1 MHDLN
6 KPAGVLVKTTMVDFP
21 GHIATAIFLKGCNLR
36 CPYCYN
42 TGLVLNNEPEEN
54 LASVNDLFQ
63 HLEKRKNVISAIAI
77 SGGEPLVNP
86 YLKDIIQKAKS
97 MNMLV
102 KMDTNGML
110 PDRLE
115 TLINDENLRPDFIA
129 MDIKTSPDRYAETM
143 LPVSIPSEKKIMA
156 DALTR
161 SAKLIAEN
169 YSTSNR
175 EYRTVLVPGLVTKED
190 IKSIAEILPEDAS
203 WQFAGFRNK
212 NCLNPEYNK
221 IVPYLDRDL
230 SELVEYA
237 KTLIPCAALR

>member
-54 LASVNDLFQ
+54 LA
-63 HLEKRKNVISAIAI
+63 SAIAI

-169 YSTSNR
+169 YPALNR

-190 IKSIAEILPEDAS
+190 IKNIAEILPKDAS